1 MVGYTNP
8 DLSDFSSRDDD
19 DIREIQHKMQ
29 DVLQLIAE
37 RDDLRAMFAQLQRH
51 LEFLKEV

>member
-1 MVGYTNP
+1 MVSHTNP
-8 DLSDFSSRDDD
+8 DRSDFSSRDDD

-29 DVLQLIAE
+29 DVLKLIAE

-51 LEFLKEV
+51 LESLKEV

>member
-1 MVGYTNP
+1 MVDHTNS
-8 DLSDFSSRDDD
+8 DLSDFSSGDDD
-19 DIREIQHKMQ
+19 YIREIQRKMQ

-51 LEFLKEV
+51 LESLKEV